1 MVGPHPKGRTRR
13 MYRVGRPQMTCGDEP
28 DASAAGFSLLLTI
41 VKAAVVPPPTQRRR
55 NAPFVKRGGE

>member
-1 MVGPHPKGRTRR
+1 
-13 MYRVGRPQMTCGDEP
+13 MTCGDEP
-28 DASAAGFSLLLTI
+28 DGGAGFSLLLTI